1 MIAQLRMVKFGE
13 HGWPK
18 LNQHPLPLLFHRR
31 GEEQGIPS
39 FLSDPLPFPICPSYF
54 PNIHM
59 MPSPPHFPPPAT
71 PLQGFSTLL
80 PLPYPSTSS
89 SPLHLLIPPIPL
101 TISAI
106 TPLHTLPPSPHP
118 LLFCPFPTPPLSFP
132 LKFLHFHLLL
142 HLLPRTLPPY
152 LFSLHHW
159 VMQMQAKSYLI
170 LFTLGKQQK

>member
-1 MIAQLRMVKFGE
+1 MVKFGE

-80 PLPYPSTSS
+80 PLPYPSTFSS
-89 SPLHLLIPPIPL
+89 LPFLWPSQPLHLCIPCLHLPILSSSAHSPHLPFHFPL
-101 TISAI
+101 NSCTSTSSSTYYHVLFLHIFSHFI
-106 TPLHTLPPSPHP
+106 IGSCRCKLNHTLY
-118 LLFCPFPTPPLSFP
+118 
-132 LKFLHFHLLL
+132 
-142 HLLPRTLPPY
+142 Y
-152 LFSLHHW
+152 LHW
-159 VMQMQAKSYLI
+159 VNNKNSE
-170 LFTLGKQQK
+170 